1 MQTERL
7 TIAIQKKGRLNDDSL
22 DLLACCGI
30 KCHVTKNSLI
40 ARAENMPIDILFVR
54 DDDIPTMVMDGV
66 CDLGI
71 VGENALLEK
80 ALSQKSNGAS
90 SQYDLIMKLGFGICR
105 LSIAVP
111 EESHIEKIAELDNL
125 RIATSYTYL
134 LQQYL
139 IEKSIKAHVL
149 ELAGSVEI
157 APKLAMADA
166 ICDLVSTGRT
176 LEENNL
182 KEIITIFNSQAVLI
196 QSQVDLSEEK
206 KEIIELLCRRFEG
219 VIQAQESKYIMFHA
233 PRSAL
238 EKIKSILPGIE
249 MPTVLPLG
257 GCDDQVVVHLV
268 SAEAIFWK
276 TLEGLKQ
283 VGASSI
289 LVLPI
294 EKMMC

>member
-1 MQTERL
+1 MQPERL
-7 TIAIQKKGRLNDDSL
+7 KIAIQKKGRLNDASL
-22 DLLACCGI
+22 DLLARCGI

-54 DDDIPTMVMDGV
+54 DDDIPTMVMDDV

-71 VGENALLEK
+71 VGENTLLEK
-80 ALSQKSNGAS
+80 ELSQKNNGAS
-90 SQYDLIMKLGFGICR
+90 SQYDLIMNLGFGKCR
-105 LSIAVP
+105 LSIAIP
-111 EESHIEKIAELDNL
+111 EESNIERVTELDNL
-125 RIATSYTYL
+125 RLATSYTCL

-139 IEKSIKAHVL
+139 TENSIKAKVL

-157 APKLAMADA
+157 APKLGMADA

-182 KEIITIFNSQAVLI
+182 KEMITILNSQAVLI
-196 QSQVDLSEEK
+196 QSQVELSDEK
-206 KEIIELLCRRFEG
+206 KEIIELLCRRFAG
-219 VIQAQESKYIMFHA
+219 VIQAQESKYIMFHV
-233 PRSAL
+233 PRAAL
-238 EKIKSILPGIE
+238 EDIKAILPGTE
-249 MPTVLPLG
+249 VPTVLPLD
-257 GCDDQVVVHLV
+257 GCDDKVVVHLV
-268 SAEAIFWK
+268 SAEAVFWK